1 MTDMIRIFSIKDT
14 KLDDSVVTLTERDA
28 QNYQN
33 FLVKDFKDQFIETIR
48 KQKARLKLQQINLAI
63 FWNQILLE

>member
-28 QNYQN
+28 QKLSK
-33 FLVKDFKDQFIETIR
+33 FLSEGF
-48 KQKARLKLQQINLAI
+48 
-63 FWNQILLE
+63 